1 MFLAEDADLN
11 RLIGSAQAN
20 RKIFARNLED
30 GLMRLLSAR
39 IADQNIQSAAVIR
52 RWLHLARQSRP
63 WLQLVRRYLLAA

>member
-11 RLIGSAQAN
+11 RLVGSAQAN

-39 IADQNIQSAAVIR
+39 IVDRNIQSAAVIR